1 MLLILLTNDSS
12 KLVPLRFF
20 FHRLIH
26 LTLMPLLLLPC
37 KWYCAGLEVKAEVVN
52 PTPQIQDGAIYIT
65 VSGGEAP
72 YKYYWSLNHVPL
84 DYAVAEGIDEGTQ
97 VTVIVTDALNR
108 SQRISTMIPAESLS
122 EKLNA
127 IFIPLV
133 DLLSAVF
140 LWDPFSAI
148 GIYDPIVY
156 NSSGDVLRYPNGDA
170 VMQNCWLVVVLLIGA
185 AFWFT
190 LYLRG
195 INFRGFRHGFALL
208 SGKFAKSSD
217 KGEVSQFQA
226 LSAALSGTLGL
237 GNISL
242 VAVAIA
248 LGGPGATFWMIV
260 AGVLGMSSKFVE
272 CTLGV
277 KYRKIS
283 VDGEVSGGPMYYLSE
298 GLSRKGWP
306 RLGRFLAVAF
316 AVMCVGGTLG
326 GGNMIQ
332 ANQAFAQ
339 VRETLGD
346 DTSAMGFGIVMALAI
361 GIVIAG
367 GIKSIAGLTQRLI
380 PAAVLVYVV
389 FALIIIGMNITRVG
403 EAFVSIFNGAFQPD
417 AMKGGF
423 IGVMMMGFRRASF
436 SNEAGIGSAS
446 IAHSASKTNKP
457 VSEGFVALLEPFID
471 TVVVCTMTALVL
483 VFTGYADNPGGLTGS
498 ALTNAA
504 FTSVFPWFDWVL
516 MIAIIVFAYATMISW
531 SYYGMKSWS
540 YLWGEKWYVKQS
552 FNLLFIICTVI
563 GTVSSLGAVVDFS
576 DMMILGMAFPNLIGL
591 FMLQSE
597 VKADLKVYW
606 EELKRS
612 KGVEDSVNE

>member
-1 MLLILLTNDSS
+1 LKFTLRIFFLQLLCCWFLLQSQN
-12 KLVPLRFF
+12 
-20 FHRLIH
+20 
-26 LTLMPLLLLPC
+26 LL
-37 KWYCAGLEVKAEVVN
+37 AAFEVKANVVN
-52 PTPQIQDGAIYIT
+52 ASSEIQDGSIYLT

-72 YKYYWSLNHVPL
+72 YRYYWSLKHVPL
-84 DYAVAEGIDEGTQ
+84 DFAVAEGIDEGTQ

-108 SQRISTMIPAESLS
+108 SERISTMVPAESVS
-122 EKLNA
+122 ERLNSV
-127 IFIPLV
+127 FIPLV
-133 DLLSAVF
+133 DLLSAIL

-148 GIYDPIVY
+148 GIYDPVVY
-156 NSSGDVLRYPNGDA
+156 SNNGEVLRHPNGDA
-170 VMQNCWLVVVLLIGA
+170 VVQHCWLVVVLLIGA
-185 AFWFT
+185 ALWFT
-190 LYLRG
+190 IYLGG
-195 INFRGFRHGFALL
+195 INFRGFRHGFDLL
-208 SGKFAKSSD
+208 SGKYASQAD

-248 LGGPGATFWMIV
+248 VGGPGATFWMIV
-260 AGVLGMSSKFVE
+260 AGLLGMSSKFVE

-283 VDGEVSGGPMYYLSE
+283 ADGEVSGGPMYYLSQ

-306 RLGRFLAVAF
+306 RLGRFLAGAF

-339 VRETLGD
+339 VKETLGD
-346 DTSAMGFGIVMALAI
+346 DVSAMGFGIAMAVAI
-361 GIVIAG
+361 GAVIAG

-380 PAAVLVYVV
+380 PAAVVVYVV

-483 VFTGYADNPGGLTGS
+483 VFTGYADNPDGLTGS

-504 FTSVFPWFDWVL
+504 FTSVFPWFDWIL

-540 YLWGEKWYVKQS
+540 YLLGEKWYIKQS
-552 FNLLFIICTVI
+552 FNLLFVICTVI

-597 VKADLKVYW
+597 VKADMKTYW
-606 EELKRS
+606 DELR
-612 KGVEDSVNE
+612 GR